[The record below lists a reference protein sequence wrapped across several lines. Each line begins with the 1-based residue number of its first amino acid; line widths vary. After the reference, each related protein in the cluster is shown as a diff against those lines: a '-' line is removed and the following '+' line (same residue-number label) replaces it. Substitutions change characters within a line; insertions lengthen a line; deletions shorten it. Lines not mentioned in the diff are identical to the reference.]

1 MVAVTLVV
9 RLGMVLS
16 LVKLTKTV
24 MFGLGKALFG
34 AILRESQ
41 FEIIV

>member
-1 MVAVTLVV
+1 MVDVTLVI

-16 LVKLTKTV
+16 VVKLMKPV
-24 MFGLGKALFG
+24 MFGLGKVLFG